1 MKSAGLGLALTAGLV
16 AAIAGYFALV
26 APKTAGKR
34 HRSDRP
40 KHRLTT
46 DQMALVAGRRMLLYR
61 SLLAV
66 THTPAR
72 RHI

>member
-1 MKSAGLGLALTAGLV
+1 LWRVKSLL
-16 AAIAGYFALV
+16 
-26 APKTAGKR
+26 R

-40 KHRLTT
+40 KHRLTP

-61 SLLAV
+61 SQLAV